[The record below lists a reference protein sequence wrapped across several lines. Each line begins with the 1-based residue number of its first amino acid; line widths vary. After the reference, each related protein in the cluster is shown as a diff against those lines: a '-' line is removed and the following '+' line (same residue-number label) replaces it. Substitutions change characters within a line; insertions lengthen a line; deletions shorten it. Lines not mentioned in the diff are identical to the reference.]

1 MEGAFVSPKNHKT
14 KEKKTMK
21 TKRLL
26 AAVLVIALAFCA
38 CTIVL
43 ASKPQ
48 APTATVT
55 IISEGRFVV
64 KNLEVVVSGEDF
76 NLDDDLKAAHDA
88 AYEGG
93 AGKGYASATG
103 EYGLYITKL
112 WGDESGAFGY
122 AVNNKMSGGLGDKVK
137 AGDSVV
143 AYIYTDKTNFSDRYT
158 YFNVNH
164 ASAKAGEKL
173 TLTLSSV
180 GYDEKFNAVSSPL
193 AGATITVDGEKT
205 EYKTDAEGNV
215 TLSLKGGKT
224 YTVSAVADSA
234 IVPPLCVVTVAKSA
248 PSAALYIAIAVILV
262 CGVAAVIIVG
272 AKKKNN

>member
-1 MEGAFVSPKNHKT
+1 
-14 KEKKTMK
+14 MK

-76 NLDDDLKAAHDA
+76 NLDDALKAAHDA

-103 EYGLYITKL
+103 AYGLYITKL

-143 AYIYTDKTNFSDRYT
+143 A
-158 YFNVNH
+158 
-164 ASAKAGEKL
+164 
-173 TLTLSSV
+173 
-180 GYDEKFNAVSSPL
+180 
-193 AGATITVDGEKT
+193 
-205 EYKTDAEGNV
+205 
-215 TLSLKGGKT
+215 
-224 YTVSAVADSA
+224 
-234 IVPPLCVVTVAKSA
+234 
-248 PSAALYIAIAVILV
+248 
-262 CGVAAVIIVG
+262 
-272 AKKKNN
+272 

>member
-76 NLDDDLKAAHDA
+76 NLDDALKAAHDA

-137 AGDSVV
+137 AGDSIV

-180 GYDEKFNAVSSPL
+180 GYDEKFGARPLRRAVERNLEDPL
-193 AGATITVDGEKT
+193 AEEILRNGRLAAGTIKVDAKNGA
-205 EYKTDAEGNV
+205 
-215 TLSLKGGKT
+215 LSFTFPKAGGK
-224 YTVSAVADSA
+224 
-234 IVPPLCVVTVAKSA
+234 KEK
-248 PSAALYIAIAVILV
+248 
-262 CGVAAVIIVG
+262 G
-272 AKKKNN
+272 AKRGK